1 MQHNLLDSSVDRKQQ
16 GIVPLIL
23 EWWIVAA
30 SKLLL
35 WLMPVVLSTPEN
47 VHPGHD
53 QCLYYPNISDRCT
66 TGLLR
71 NGEVGV
77 LLYLHVPFALFFLIS
92 VLVRFS
98 TDFIYFHWCIV
109 MSNRCEVL
117 KVAFKK
123 YFCLSW
129 IVNTCAKVIAVSII
143 LITQSCLYMF
153 INVMN
158 E

>member
-1 MQHNLLDSSVDRKQQ
+1 MQPNLLDSSVDRKQQ

-23 EWWIVAA
+23 EWWIVAG
-30 SKLLL
+30 SELLL

-47 VHPGHD
+47 VHPGHG
-53 QCLYYPNISDRCT
+53 QCLYYPNMSDRCT

-98 TDFIYFHWCIV
+98 TDFIYFH
-109 MSNRCEVL
+109 
-117 KVAFKK
+117 
-123 YFCLSW
+123 
-129 IVNTCAKVIAVSII
+129 
-143 LITQSCLYMF
+143 
-153 INVMN
+153 
-158 E
+158 